1 MRIKGTSGDVP
12 PVDEAGSAA
21 PAEGARSV
29 EGGAGAQ
36 RVGTVDGASSIESGG
51 DLIGEVSR
59 RLKDGEI
66 TAREAVELLI
76 DDAVE
81 RQVGRVTTDRDK
93 LADEL
98 RELLRRYTETDPYLA
113 AKVRRLGS
121 RT

>member
-1 MRIKGTSGDVP
+1 VP

-21 PAEGARSV
+21 PADGARSV
-29 EGGAGAQ
+29 EGGAAAGRVEGA
-36 RVGTVDGASSIESGG
+36 ASIEAGA
-51 DLIGEVSR
+51 DLVGEVAR
-59 RLKDGEI
+59 RLKGGEI

-81 RQVGRVTTDRDK
+81 RQVGRVTIDRDQ